1 MSANKELLDRY
12 VERYNAGDLDGVMEL
27 YADDSVQGMPDGV
40 FEGRAA
46 IRERLANELEAIPDV
61 THTVVSFI
69 EQGDAFADEW
79 TFVGTHT
86 GPLTLPDGTVLPPTG
101 KRGRGQGYGG
111 CARGAGREDRSQ
123 HALLRQPGRRS
134 PARARPRGRDR
145 VIESS

>member
-1 MSANKELLDRY
+1 
-12 VERYNAGDLDGVMEL
+12 
-27 YADDSVQGMPDGV
+27 MPDGV

-61 THTVVSFI
+61 THTVVSFV

-101 KRGRGQGYGG
+101 KRVEVRGMEVVRVGPDGKIV
-111 CARGAGREDRSQ
+111 AQ
-123 HALLRQPGRRS
+123 HPVLRQPGRRR
-134 PARARPRGRDR
+134 PARSRPRGRDR